1 MAEKATS
8 ISKYASHARPFVRNF
23 GCCFPLISAVEIVR
37 YISDLDSMQE
47 EEKKKE
53 VAAANTSS
61 ENRETDKYNPGASVV
76 KVEEEEKA

>member
-1 MAEKATS
+1 MFLVFITFCVVAGMGILCVVERAKADGR
-8 ISKYASHARPFVRNF
+8 KGDFYK
-23 GCCFPLISAVEIVR
+23 